1 MRENMTRRT
10 RARMSAAILVL
21 GVMLAAAGV
30 YLGQHTDVWRKAI
43 FICMECI
50 GLG

>member
-1 MRENMTRRT
+1 MTQRLRT
-10 RARMSAAILVL
+10 RVSLAILAVGIL
-21 GVMLAAAGV
+21 LAAAGV
-30 YLGQHTDVWRKAI
+30 ILGQHADVWRKAI